1 MDSEDDAK
9 DTLLDLRLKKRM
21 FRGQSVKGR
30 LKSETVVRSFYPVQ
44 AAPSMP
50 PAIYPGMQMQYSG
63 GFVQGPMP
71 IDMRYNG
78 YNMGQIGGMMAPMGH
93 NGVMMTQQPVMDMS
107 QHMIPTPPSSS
118 HEDVETKTE
127 SSSQN
132 SKDRRT
138 PYVPVTSGGAA
149 VSGSLT
155 QGSSSASSYKG
166 AATSGSTGGSSM
178 SSRDGAS
185 RDRSVKVMMLTQ
197 SCITDVLRII
207 YTLPCSIM
215 FVCSNSLISLPLFR
229 QFFFCALYSS
239 LYSIERDSIRFATK
253 R

>member
-1 MDSEDDAK
+1 
-9 DTLLDLRLKKRM
+9 
-21 FRGQSVKGR
+21 
-30 LKSETVVRSFYPVQ
+30 
-44 AAPSMP
+44 
-50 PAIYPGMQMQYSG
+50 
-63 GFVQGPMP
+63 
-71 IDMRYNG
+71 
-78 YNMGQIGGMMAPMGH
+78 MAPMGH

-229 QFFFCALYSS
+229 QFFFVHCILPCN
-239 LYSIERDSIRFATK
+239 IRTGQHQVRDKAVVLEKTLPEVQQKVARK
-253 R
+253 QGQPPVPRHNGLP